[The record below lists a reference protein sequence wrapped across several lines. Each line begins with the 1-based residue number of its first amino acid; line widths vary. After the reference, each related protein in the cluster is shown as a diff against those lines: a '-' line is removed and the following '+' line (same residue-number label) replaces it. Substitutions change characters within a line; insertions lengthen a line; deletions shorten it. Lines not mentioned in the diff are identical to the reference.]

1 MRRGLIG
8 GHIRSD
14 MATIEHIGIVGGGAW
29 GTALAAT
36 AARAGRTVKLWAREE
51 DVVASINGVRE
62 NKRFLPGITLDPA
75 ISASTDAAAL
85 STADLLLLAMPAQY
99 LRSVAADF
107 AGHMDRAVPVVICA
121 KGMELETGALMSD
134 VAHDVMGDR
143 PIAVLSGPTF
153 AHEVARGLPSA
164 VALACGDSALGKA
177 VAAALGSAT
186 FRPYLSDD
194 MIGVQIGGAL
204 KNIMAIAA
212 GIAIGRG
219 LGENARA
226 AIMTRGFAE
235 MVRLAAAMG
244 AKLETLA
251 GLSGLGDLVLTCSS
265 LRSRNFS
272 LGQALGEGEPLNS
285 ILAGRDSVAEGVT
298 SAAAVVALGEKMVVD
313 LPIAGAVDAV
323 LHRGADIG
331 ETIAALLARPFR
343 PEF

>member
-1 MRRGLIG
+1 MT
-8 GHIRSD
+8 
-14 MATIEHIGIVGGGAW
+14 TIEQIGVVGGGAW

-36 AARAGRTVKLWAREE
+36 AARAGQTVKLWAREE
-51 DVVASINGVRE
+51 DVVESINGARE

-75 ISASTDAAAL
+75 ILASTDAAAL
-85 STADLLLLAMPAQY
+85 STADLLLLAMPAQH
-99 LRSVAADF
+99 LRSVAANF
-107 AGHMDRAVPVVICA
+107 AGHLDRATPGVICA
-121 KGMELETGALMSD
+121 KGIELESGAVMSD
-134 VAHDVMGDR
+134 VTHDVMGDR

-164 VALACGDSALGKA
+164 VALACGDSVLGEA

-194 MIGVQIGGAL
+194 MIGAQIGGAL

-235 MVRLAAAMG
+235 MVRLARAKG
-244 AKLETLA
+244 ARLETLA

-265 LRSRNFS
+265 TQSRNFS
-272 LGQALGEGEPLNS
+272 LGQALGEGEPLQS
-285 ILAGRDSVAEGVT
+285 ILARRDSVAEGVT
-298 SAAAVVALGEKMVVD
+298 SAPAVVAIGEKLAVD

>member
-1 MRRGLIG
+1 MT
-8 GHIRSD
+8 
-14 MATIEHIGIVGGGAW
+14 TIEHIGVVGGGAW
-29 GTALAAT
+29 GTALAAA
-36 AARAGRTVKLWAREE
+36 AARAGRTVNLWAREE
-51 DVVASINGVRE
+51 DVVASINGARE
-62 NKRFLPGITLDPA
+62 NKRFLPGIALDPA
-75 ISASTDAAAL
+75 ITASSDAAAL
-85 STADLLLLAMPAQY
+85 STADLVLLAMPAQF

-107 AGHMDRAVPVVICA
+107 AGHVDRAAPIVVCA
-121 KGMELETGALMSD
+121 KGIELESGALMSD
-134 VAHDVMGDR
+134 VARDVLGDR

-164 VALACGDSALGKA
+164 VTLACGESALGEA

-194 MIGVQIGGAL
+194 MIGAQIGGAL
-204 KNIMAIAA
+204 KNVMAIAA

-235 MVRLAAAMG
+235 MVRLAQAKG
-244 AKLETLA
+244 ARLETLA
-251 GLSGLGDLVLTCSS
+251 GLSGLGDLVLTCCSV
-265 LRSRNFS
+265 RSRNFS
-272 LGQALGEGEPLNS
+272 LGQALGEGEALQS
-285 ILAGRDSVAEGVT
+285 ILDARDSVAEGVT
-298 SAAAVVALGEKMVVD
+298 SAPAVVALGEKLAVD

-323 LHRGADIG
+323 LHRGGDIG

>member
-1 MRRGLIG
+1 MT
-8 GHIRSD
+8 
-14 MATIEHIGIVGGGAW
+14 TIKHIGVVGGGAW

-36 AARAGRTVKLWAREE
+36 AARAGRTVILWAREE
-51 DVVASINGVRE
+51 DVVASINGARE
-62 NKRFLPGITLDPA
+62 NKRFLPGISLDPA
-75 ISASTDAAAL
+75 ISASTEAAAL

-99 LRSVAADF
+99 LRSIAADF
-107 AGHMDRAVPVVICA
+107 TEHLDPVPPIVICA
-121 KGMELETGALMSD
+121 KGIELESGALMSD
-134 VAHDVMGDR
+134 VARDVVGDR

-164 VALACGDSALGKA
+164 VTLACGDSALGEA

-194 MIGVQIGGAL
+194 MIGAQIGGAL

-235 MVRLAAAMG
+235 MVRLARARG
-244 AKLETLA
+244 ARLETLA

-265 LRSRNFS
+265 TRSRNFS
-272 LGQALGEGEPLNS
+272 LGQALGEGEPLQS
-285 ILAGRDSVAEGVT
+285 ILDGRDSVAEGVT
-298 SAAAVVALGEKMVVD
+298 SAPAVVALGEKLAID

-331 ETIAALLARPFR
+331 ETIAALLSRPFR

>member
-1 MRRGLIG
+1 MT
-8 GHIRSD
+8 
-14 MATIEHIGIVGGGAW
+14 TIEHIGVVGGGAW
-29 GTALAAT
+29 GTALAAA

-51 DVVASINGVRE
+51 DVVASINGARE
-62 NKRFLPGITLDPA
+62 NKRFLPGIALDPA
-75 ISASTDAAAL
+75 ITASSDAAAL
-85 STADLLLLAMPAQY
+85 GAADLVLLAMPAQF

-107 AGHMDRAVPVVICA
+107 AGHVDRAAPIVVCA
-121 KGMELETGALMSD
+121 KGIELESGALMSD
-134 VAHDVMGDR
+134 VARDVLGDR
-143 PIAVLSGPTF
+143 PITVLSGPTF

-164 VALACGDSALGKA
+164 VTLACADSALGED

-194 MIGVQIGGAL
+194 MIGAQIGGAM
-204 KNIMAIAA
+204 KNVMAIAA

-235 MVRLAAAMG
+235 MVRLARAKG
-244 AKLETLA
+244 ARLETLA

-265 LRSRNFS
+265 MRSRNFS
-272 LGQALGEGEPLNS
+272 LGQALGAGEALQR
-285 ILAGRDSVAEGVT
+285 ILDARDSVAEGVT
-298 SAAAVVALGEKMVVD
+298 SAPAVVALGERLAVD

>member
-1 MRRGLIG
+1 MT
-8 GHIRSD
+8 S
-14 MATIEHIGIVGGGAW
+14 IEHIGVVGGGAW

-51 DVVASINGVRE
+51 DVVASINGARE

-75 ISASTDAAAL
+75 ILASTDAAAL
-85 STADLLLLAMPAQY
+85 NTADLLLLAMPAQH
-99 LRSVAADF
+99 LRSVAANF
-107 AGHMDRAVPVVICA
+107 AGHLGRATPVVICA
-121 KGMELETGALMSD
+121 KGIELESGAVMSD
-134 VAHDVMGDR
+134 VTQDVMGDR

-153 AHEVARGLPSA
+153 AHEVARGFPSA
-164 VALACGDSALGKA
+164 VALACGDSVLGKA

-186 FRPYLSDD
+186 FRPYLSND
-194 MIGVQIGGAL
+194 MIGTQIGGAL

-235 MVRLAAAMG
+235 MVRLARAKG
-244 AKLETLA
+244 ARLETLA

-265 LRSRNFS
+265 TQSRNFS
-272 LGQALGEGEPLNS
+272 LGQALGEGETLQS
-285 ILAGRDSVAEGVT
+285 ILAGRDSVAEGIT
-298 SAAAVVALGEKMVVD
+298 SAPAVVAIGEKLAVD
-313 LPIAGAVDAV
+313 LPIVGAVDAV

-331 ETIAALLARPFR
+331 ETISALLARPFR
-343 PEF
+343 AEF

>member
-1 MRRGLIG
+1 MT
-8 GHIRSD
+8 
-14 MATIEHIGIVGGGAW
+14 TIEHIGVVGGGAW

-51 DVVASINGVRE
+51 DVVASINGARE
-62 NKRFLPGITLDPA
+62 NKRFLPGVALDPA
-75 ISASTDAAAL
+75 IFASTDAAAL

-99 LRSVAADF
+99 LRSVAANF
-107 AGHMDRAVPVVICA
+107 AGHLGRAAPVVICA
-121 KGMELETGALMSD
+121 KGIELESGAVMSD
-134 VAHDVMGDR
+134 VTHDVMGDR

-164 VALACGDSALGKA
+164 VALACGDSVLGEA

-194 MIGVQIGGAL
+194 MIGAQIGGAL

-235 MVRLAAAMG
+235 MVRFARAKG
-244 AKLETLA
+244 ARLETLA

-265 LRSRNFS
+265 TQSRNFS
-272 LGQALGEGEPLNS
+272 LGQALGAGEPLQS
-285 ILAGRDSVAEGVT
+285 ILAERDSVAEGVT
-298 SAAAVVALGEKMVVD
+298 SAPAVVAIGKKLTVD

-323 LHRGADIG
+323 LHRGADID
-331 ETIAALLARPFR
+331 ETISALLARPFR
-343 PEF
+343 AEF

>member
-1 MRRGLIG
+1 MT
-8 GHIRSD
+8 
-14 MATIEHIGIVGGGAW
+14 TIEHIGVVGGGAW

-51 DVVASINGVRE
+51 DVVASINDACE

-85 STADLLLLAMPAQY
+85 STADLLLLAVPAQY

-107 AGHMDRAVPVVICA
+107 AEHMDRAAPVVICA
-121 KGMELETGALMSD
+121 KGIELETGALMSD

-235 MVRLAAAMG
+235 MVRLATAKG
-244 AKLETLA
+244 AKLKTLA

-265 LRSRNFS
+265 TRSRNFS
-272 LGQALGEGEPLNS
+272 LGQALGEGEPLHS
-285 ILAGRDSVAEGVT
+285 IIEGRDSVAEGVT
-298 SAAAVVALGEKMVVD
+298 SAPAVVALGEKLAVD

>member
-1 MRRGLIG
+1 MT
-8 GHIRSD
+8 
-14 MATIEHIGIVGGGAW
+14 TIEHIGVVGGGAW

-51 DVVASINGVRE
+51 DVVASINGARE
-62 NKRFLPGITLDPA
+62 NKRFLPGVALDPA
-75 ISASTDAAAL
+75 IFASTDAAAL

-99 LRSVAADF
+99 LRSVAANF
-107 AGHMDRAVPVVICA
+107 AGHLGRATPVVICA
-121 KGMELETGALMSD
+121 KGIELESGAVMSE
-134 VAHDVMGDR
+134 VTQDVMGDR

-153 AHEVARGLPSA
+153 AHEVARGFPSA

-186 FRPYLSDD
+186 FRPYLSND
-194 MIGVQIGGAL
+194 MIGTQIGGAL

-235 MVRLAAAMG
+235 MVRLARAKG
-244 AKLETLA
+244 ARLETLA

-265 LRSRNFS
+265 TQSRNFS
-272 LGQALGEGEPLNS
+272 LGQALGEGETLQS
-285 ILAGRDSVAEGVT
+285 ILAGRDSVAEGIT
-298 SAAAVVALGEKMVVD
+298 SAPAVVAIGEKLAVD
-313 LPIAGAVDAV
+313 LPIVGAVDAV

-331 ETIAALLARPFR
+331 ETISALLARPFR
-343 PEF
+343 AEF